1 MLAYFL
7 TRLCMQLFSIFGSD
21 PSLAHTNTIQSE
33 SGVDGLQDRLVGG
46 KVWPV
51 SASSMRGIDE
61 LREQLYLAATDPYS
75 GSLVNS
81 VQPRAYIATEEVKFG
96 ADFSL
101 GSRF

>member
-1 MLAYFL
+1 MYVQIRFYNISLDA
-7 TRLCMQLFSIFGSD
+7 
-21 PSLAHTNTIQSE
+21 LAHTTITQSE

-51 SASSMRGIDE
+51 SSSSMRGIDE

-81 VQPRAYIATEEVKFG
+81 MQPRAYIATEEVGFRLVVVSG
-96 ADFSL
+96 ARVWSE
-101 GSRF
+101 